1 SRIPAGGSVTIS
13 FDTIPKDISLRL
25 NGRRTIDGKE
35 ATTRWDPADRGSI
48 DRLLELMMFYK
59 AANGKSYTSLTHR
72 FQPLLDQSNL
82 LQTDR
87 AILLGRLAAPWA
99 SVQVALTSSENGDS
113 VHRGH
118 SALEV
123 QQDMDRVWCRIAIPV
138 QPAPKK

>member
-1 SRIPAGGSVTIS
+1 IPAGGSVNIS

-25 NGRRTIDGKE
+25 NGRRTIDTKQS
-35 ATTRWDPADRGSI
+35 TTRWDPADRGSI
-48 DRLLELMMFYK
+48 ARWLELMMFYK
-59 AANGKSYTSLTHR
+59 AANSKSYTSLTHR

-87 AILLGRLAAPWA
+87 AILLGRLDAPWA
-99 SVQVALTSSENGDS
+99 RVQVALSGSETSGSKRSGEPP
-113 VHRGH
+113 
-118 SALEV
+118 LEV